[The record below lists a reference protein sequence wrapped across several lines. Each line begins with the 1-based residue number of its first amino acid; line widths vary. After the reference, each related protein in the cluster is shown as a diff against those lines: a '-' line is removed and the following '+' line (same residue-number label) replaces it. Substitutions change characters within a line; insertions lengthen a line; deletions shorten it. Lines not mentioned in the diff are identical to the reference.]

1 MGLLQNRDQAQDVVA
16 FWYNAIIELVIKI
29 LKCSSL
35 IILLK
40 VRLLC
45 ILMTITCSK
54 KISSNGLY
62 FRPKHSKVG

>member
-1 MGLLQNRDQAQDVVA
+1 MGLLQNRDQAQAVVA
-16 FWYNAIIELVIKI
+16 FWYNAIIQLVQN
-29 LKCSSL
+29 LKMHSL

-62 FRPKHSKVG
+62 FRPKYSKVG